1 MRFMMMHRTNAH
13 WEAGAAP
20 SLELIARVGKL
31 MGAMAEARVLVGGE
45 GLRASSQG
53 VRLQFSGGKRTV
65 TKGPFSASNELPAG
79 FAVLRVESIEEAIEW
94 ASSFAKVMGNAE
106 IDIRWGTEP
115 WDIGISPKPAGT
127 KRPPCTAYLS
137 AYTCCTARCD

>member
-31 MGAMAEARVLVGGE
+31 MGAMAEARVLVGAE

-53 VRLQFSGGKRTV
+53 VRLQFFGSKRTV

-79 FAVLRVESIEEAIEW
+79 FA
-94 ASSFAKVMGNAE
+94 
-106 IDIRWGTEP
+106 
-115 WDIGISPKPAGT
+115 
-127 KRPPCTAYLS
+127 
-137 AYTCCTARCD
+137 